1 MADTDAPSYEDILA
15 CCKLDQEAM
24 RVKCPDEVLSTVAR
38 KMNEWR
44 NIDLG
49 IERGKISGLKHDS
62 GADDLEKRR
71 EYLQCWKQ
79 RYGPKATYELL
90 ARRFV
95 EAGRADLA
103 QLVCEGCK
111 KKEGE
116 RFNSLAKGRRD

>member
-1 MADTDAPSYEDILA
+1 
-15 CCKLDQEAM
+15 M
-24 RVKCPDEVLSTVAR
+24 RIKCPDDVLGVIAQMMR

-49 IERGKISGLKHDS
+49 IERGKVSTVKSES
-62 GADDLEKRR
+62 GANDEEKRR

-79 RYGPKATYELL
+79 KYGPLETFELL

-103 QLVCEGCK
+103 QLVCEERK
-111 KKEGE
+111 KFGKKRLPVQVSVEEG
-116 RFNSLAKGRRD
+116 RTIATFVS